1 MADIVTGQTNI
12 KSAEAEAAEPGP
24 RPSSEK
30 GFRKEQHVPP
40 KYTTDGK
47 EVYQPAIMKRC

>member
-12 KSAEAEAAEPGP
+12 KSAEAEPGP
-24 RPSSEK
+24 RPSSEL

-47 EVYQPAIMKRC
+47 EVY